1 MKYTALCSL
10 ALIGCAA
17 SLESA
22 IIVQVMQENS
32 PPSPNGFKTDIT
44 TTCYDKKIGTFFVG
58 LESGTD
64 AYTISKANRP
74 TFTTTPKFSS
84 ILAEGSSLTSTTIEF
99 LVCAPQT
106 NARTALVAIPEGSGG
121 VQTTNQVTAL
131 LSNGAAE
138 ITSAALNDASG
149 TAASAGIVQVEANSN
164 SIFAFLK
171 PESDEFGDDNTGIAL
186 VGLGATDTTLTLDEK
201 DANTGIDGNKAVE
214 LQKGSTELK
223 GTSGGLDVIITGT
236 QAALYWDDTLARLF
250 IGLQVQS
257 NGTATDIAKSVV
269 AGRLASGAL
278 TLQEITP
285 DSAISGGGVDEI
297 VVALGSLIELTPR
310 HLRVLHASTGPD
322 YLVVDCTSTGTDT
335 CRRVFA
341 LPLVNDIT
349 DSTAATNGTL
359 ADKNSALD
367 TNKKFTTTASAPG
380 DLAVNN
386 AITDPEAVVGAG
398 NLPITATD
406 VLSDIVVFGDGVY
419 VSINKAPDN
428 DNDTGIWNSQAQFD
442 DTGKILRWT
451 PWTKRTTPLN
461 SFPGVALTGGSTH
474 NGAVKFFEIDG
485 VTGNVWIVEGTTDQ
499 TVGVTTWSTGTTS
512 TDLISKLTAS
522 LSSGSYSSLDLDQAT
537 RGFLSTT
544 AHRYAL
550 FGGVNRVLFT
560 RISEAT
566 DITSL
571 SSPQTVITD
580 FSSDQ
585 NFLLT
590 SLPDGAGCCTVL
602 EYSRTSTTADNDV
615 SRTDLGYFFAGTD
628 NGLYVFADSTTSA
641 GFNANDMSTLN
652 LAPFDSGSW
661 HKVTTLSGPIVDIKT
676 SGAGGTLYV
685 IMSDSTTT
693 APLQSTLYSVPFA
706 GTVDAMFATT
716 NLRTLAQTQVGAFNK
731 VVQFYGV
738 QIVATDDPR
747 AANPENKE
755 QLVLATNQGLFRSQA
770 SQAGAASVATVTT
783 QAAASWQLVQQDTSK
798 TTATTAFFGIAGAN
812 TPIRHT
818 TWPISIKDESG
829 FKTFDRG
836 SINQFSGNGN
846 TSGAASEFNT
856 FFIPELFNANSSST
870 QFATLFP
877 IINFFSDGGRRFFVY
892 NRITD
897 PPDQVKLGTLPFEVS
912 NWNIVQPDIINHPTL
927 NAIDR
932 IFWIQQIGASGFLMV
947 GTEKGVLGLE

>member
-10 ALIGCAA
+10 ALIGCVA

-22 IIVQVMQENS
+22 IIVQGNGTA
-32 PPSPNGFKTDIT
+32 SPNAFKTDIT
-44 TTCYDKKIGTFFVG
+44 TTCYDKKTGTFFVG

-84 ILAEGSSLTSTTIEF
+84 VLAEESSLIESTIEF

-106 NARTALVAIPEGSGG
+106 NARTTLVTVPQGDSA
-121 VQTTNQVTAL
+121 QTTNAVAAL
-131 LSNGAAE
+131 LSNGAGQVA
-138 ITSAALNDASG
+138 SAALNDASG

-171 PESDEFGDDNTGIAL
+171 PETGDFGEDNTGIAL
-186 VGLGATDTTLTLDEK
+186 VGLGATDTTITLDEK
-201 DANTGIDGNKAVE
+201 DATTGIDGNKAVE
-214 LQKGSTELK
+214 LQKASTELK
-223 GTSGGLDVIITGT
+223 GTSGGLDVLFTGT
-236 QAALYWDDTLARLF
+236 QAALYWDDTLERLF
-250 IGLQVQS
+250 IGVQIQS
-257 NGTATDIAKSVV
+257 NSTATDIAKSVV
-269 AGRLASGAL
+269 TGRLASGAL

-285 DSAISGGGVDEI
+285 DAAISGGGVDEI

-367 TNKKFTTTASAPG
+367 ANKKFTTAASAPG

-398 NLPITATD
+398 NLPITVTD

-419 VSINKAPDN
+419 VSINKAPDS

-499 TVGVTTWSTGTTS
+499 TVGVTTWSTGTTA

-550 FGGVNRVLFT
+550 FGGINRVIFT

-585 NFLLT
+585 NFLLS
-590 SLPDGAGCCTVL
+590 SLPDSAGCCHVL

-628 NGLYVFADSTTSA
+628 NGLYVFADSTTGA
-641 GFNANDMSTLN
+641 GFNAITMSTLN
-652 LAPFDSGSW
+652 VAPFSSGSW
-661 HKVTTLSGPIVDIKT
+661 HKVTTLSGPIVDLKT

-716 NLRTLAQTQVGAFNK
+716 NLRTLAQTQVGAFSK

-738 QIVATDDPR
+738 QILATGDPR

-755 QLVLATNQGLFRSQA
+755 QLVLATNQGLFRSTA

-783 QAAASWQLVQQDTSK
+783 QAAASWQLVADTNN

-818 TWPISIKDESG
+818 TWPISIEDQSG

-836 SINQFSGNGN
+836 SINQFSGNGE
-846 TSGAASEFNT
+846 TSGASATFNA
-856 FFIPELFNANSSST
+856 FFIPELFNAHSSAT

-927 NAIDR
+927 NAVDR
-932 IFWIQQIGASGFLMV
+932 IFWVQQIGASGFLMV